1 MLRLTTTRPSM
12 SRAADTISNVSASV
26 DTASTVQG
34 EHVAGGRRCM
44 VQEIEYTWRSSK
56 ASQMIDS

>member
-12 SRAADTISNVSASV
+12 SRAADTISSVSASV
-26 DTASTVQG
+26 DTTSTAQG
-34 EHVAGGRRCM
+34 EHVAGGLCGM

-56 ASQMIDS
+56 TSQMTDS